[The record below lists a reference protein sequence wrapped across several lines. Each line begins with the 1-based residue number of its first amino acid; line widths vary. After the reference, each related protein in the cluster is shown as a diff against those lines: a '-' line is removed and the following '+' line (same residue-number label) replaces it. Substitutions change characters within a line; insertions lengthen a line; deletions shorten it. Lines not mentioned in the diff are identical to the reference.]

1 MCVHSNCTSKDTTK
15 GKIVIKKE
23 RENIVECGEK
33 NILLILFTFGCLW
46 IYVHFGCVQRYIH
59 VN

>member
-1 MCVHSNCTSKDTTK
+1 MYVHSNCTSKDTLK

-23 RENIVECGEK
+23 RENVLECGE
-33 NILLILFTFGCLW
+33 LFTFGCVFEFTLW
-46 IYVHFGCVQRYIH
+46 VCTKIYIH